1 MHAALTL
8 AAKDLRLLVRDR
20 AAAFFTF
27 VFPLAIALFFGFVFS
42 GTTAEPMRV
51 AVLAERESAGSRDL
65 LRALAEDGS
74 FVAVPVADRA
84 DGERL
89 VRRASAAA
97 LVVIPAD
104 WDERVSGM
112 LTGDGAR
119 LELVVDPSRR
129 AESGLLT
136 GKLHEAGF
144 RAAFASLAD
153 AERLS
158 AALDRV
164 ESAMRAADMPLTDR
178 LALGTALS
186 RVRAMAAAGSTGA
199 GPGSADDAAPDGTPA
214 GGNPLASWQPVQVA
228 VTALAMRPGVPA
240 NSFAISFT
248 QGIAWALFGAVLS
261 FGSAIAEERQRGTM
275 IRLLV
280 SPMTIGQVLVGKA
293 FGCFAACMLTQWV
306 LLTCGVLFFGVAV
319 SNWPML
325 VVVTAVTSFAF
336 AGVMMLLAAGF
347 RTEGGAQGA
356 GRAILL
362 VLAMV
367 GGGTV
372 PLVFMPAFLRMASNA
387 SPFTWALLATE
398 GATWRSWSVAEFAMP
413 LTVLAVIGGAC
424 MSTGVLAIRRA
435 AP

>member
-51 AVLAERESAGSRDL
+51 AVLAERESAGARDL

-74 FVAVPVADRA
+74 FVAVPVGDRA
-84 DGERL
+84 EGERL

-97 LVVIPAD
+97 LVVIPSD

-112 LTGDGAR
+112 LAGDGAR

-129 AESGLLT
+129 AESGLLV

-144 RAAFASLAD
+144 RAAFASFAD
-153 AERLS
+153 AERLT

-164 ESAMRAADMPLTDR
+164 EAVLRSADMPLTDR

-186 RVRAMAAAGSTGA
+186 RVRSMAAAASAGA
-199 GPGSADDAAPDGTPA
+199 GPGGAPTADAPTGR
-214 GGNPLASWQPVQVA
+214 NPLAAWQPVGVS
-228 VTALAMRPGVPA
+228 VTALEMRPGVPA

-293 FGCFAACMLTQWV
+293 LGCFTACMLTQWV
-306 LLTCGVLFFGVAV
+306 LLACGTAFFGVSV

-325 VVVTAVTSFAF
+325 AVVTAVTSFAF

-356 GRAILL
+356 GRAVLL

-372 PLVFMPAFLRMASNA
+372 PLVFMPSFLRLASNA

-398 GATWRSWSVAEFAMP
+398 GATWRGWTLVEFAVP
-413 LTVLAVIGGAC
+413 LAVLAAIGAAC
-424 MSTGVLAIRRA
+424 MSAGVVAIRRA